1 MRRREVLS
9 LLGALPVGGLSVAA
23 GEHSVLLGNPADR
36 LKLVVRDSGQP
47 GPLYFAPHDD
57 ENIAVRAVERRWQ
70 SRPSGVLIELRQ
82 TGRRYIY
89 QHLGGRRL
97 WCDPNRMYSEPQVV
111 AAQITALRP
120 KCAVVPPA
128 AASFGPMDLDLAGA
142 HFARIGAQVL
152 ATLGEWLGRSYGPLV
167 GVHNNTDGSLN
178 VGNVFKRSE
187 KPVVHRATGADPDDF
202 FLVTEAGDFDAL
214 RTLGFNV
221 VLQPVRTADDGSLS
235 VWAARNRVR
244 YFNAE
249 AQHRDCLDY
258 DRARGHLDYQ
268 IRMLRA
274 LESLL

>member
-1 MRRREVLS
+1 MARALLRTAGGSAQQHRRQPERGQRLQA
-9 LLGALPVGGLSVAA
+9 LGKA
-23 GEHSVLLGNPADR
+23 
-36 LKLVVRDSGQP
+36 
-47 GPLYFAPHDD
+47 
-57 ENIAVRAVERRWQ
+57 
-70 SRPSGVLIELRQ
+70 SRPPGHRCGSGR
-82 TGRRYIY
+82 
-89 QHLGGRRL
+89 
-97 WCDPNRMYSEPQVV
+97 
-111 AAQITALRP
+111 
-120 KCAVVPPA
+120 
-128 AASFGPMDLDLAGA
+128 
-142 HFARIGAQVL
+142 
-152 ATLGEWLGRSYGPLV
+152 
-167 GVHNNTDGSLN
+167 
-178 VGNVFKRSE
+178 
-187 KPVVHRATGADPDDF
+187 F